1 MKALFLLFLTLP
13 VFATTFQIQQV
24 DQQLRHAD
32 GIFLGHYLKK
42 KFVQLEDGSI
52 ATQMVFKMQKEIG
65 LQSDLLGMDEVFI
78 HYPGGKWKDKIVEVQ
93 GLPDFIPGEQVVIFT
108 RSVDNRYWGLN
119 LGMGTYKVVRYG
131 KDAMMVNTLFPED
144 PKMGQLKL
152 DEFEKLVR
160 QIKGGSLKVVTVQ
173 QYPTEREQEL
183 RKPASQSE
191 GKNRTVAGGPEAGEN
206 NTAETGFHPM
216 WLLTFLALI
225 GSCFRLAR
233 QRQ

>member
-1 MKALFLLFLTLP
+1 M
-13 VFATTFQIQQV
+13 FATTFEIQQV

-32 GIFLGHYLKK
+32 GIVIGHYLKK
-42 KFVQLEDGSI
+42 KYVQLEDGSI
-52 ATQMVFKMQKEIG
+52 ATQMVFRMQKELG

-93 GLPDFIPGEQVVIFT
+93 GLPEFIPGEQVVIFT
-108 RSVDNRYWGLN
+108 RSIENRYWGLN

-131 KDAMMVNTLFPED
+131 KDAVMVNSLFPED

-152 DEFEKLVR
+152 EEFEKTVR
-160 QIKGGSLKVVTVQ
+160 MVKGSSLKVVTLQ
-173 QYPTEREQEL
+173 QYPTERESEV
-183 RKPASQSE
+183 RKPASQAE

-206 NTAETGFHPM
+206 NTAENGFHPM
-216 WLLTFLALI
+216 WLLAFLGFL

>member
-1 MKALFLLFLTLP
+1 MSLP
-13 VFATTFQIQQV
+13 VFATTFEIQQV

-32 GIFLGHYLKK
+32 GIVIGHYLKK

-52 ATQMVFKMQKEIG
+52 ATQMVFRMQKELG

-93 GLPDFIPGEQVVIFT
+93 GIPEFIPGEQVVIFT
-108 RSVDNRYWGLN
+108 RSIENRYWGLN
-119 LGMGTYKVVRYG
+119 LGMGTYKIVRYG
-131 KDAMMVNTLFPED
+131 KDAIMVNSLFPDD
-144 PKMGQLKL
+144 PKMGQVKL
-152 DEFEKLVR
+152 EEFEKTVR
-160 QIKGGSLKVVTVQ
+160 MVKGNSLKVVSLQ
-173 QYPTEREQEL
+173 QYPTERESEV

-191 GKNRTVAGGPEAGEN
+191 GKNRTVAGGSEAGEN

-216 WLLTFLALI
+216 WLLAFLGFM

>member
-1 MKALFLLFLTLP
+1 MSLP
-13 VFATTFQIQQV
+13 VFATTFEIQQV

-32 GIFLGHYLKK
+32 GIVIGHYLKK
-42 KFVQLEDGSI
+42 KYVQLEDGSV
-52 ATQMVFKMQKEIG
+52 ATQMVFRMQKELG

-78 HYPGGKWKDKIVEVQ
+78 HYPGGKWKDRIVEVQ
-93 GLPDFIPGEQVVIFT
+93 GLSDFIPGEQVVIFT
-108 RSVDNRYWGLN
+108 RSIENRYWGLN

-131 KDAMMVNTLFPED
+131 KDAIMVNSLFPDD

-152 DEFEKLVR
+152 EEFEKTVR
-160 QIKGGSLKVVTVQ
+160 IVKGSSLKVVSLQ
-173 QYPTEREQEL
+173 QYPTERESEV
-183 RKPASQSE
+183 RKPASQAE
-191 GKNRTVAGGPEAGEN
+191 GKNRTVAGGSEAGEN

-216 WLLTFLALI
+216 WLLAFLGFM